1 MAVPPPSPDAAEPP
15 AGLTEALK
23 DEIQAA
29 YRAWLAGRGFQ
40 PRRGQRE
47 MIAAIARALATDGPR
62 RCVVEAGTGTGKT
75 AAYCIA
81 AIPVAK
87 AQQKR
92 VVIATATVALQEQV
106 LLRDLPD
113 LQRHGGLDFSFA
125 LAKGRA
131 RYLCVRRLEE
141 RIAFD
146 AARSAPLFEP
156 PGADELAIYERLRE
170 AFGRGQ
176 WDGDVD
182 TWAEGVERRVWA
194 PVTNDRAGC
203 SAGRC
208 SHYHHCPFFRARR
221 EAADAEVVVANHDL
235 VLADL
240 GLGGGVVLPP
250 PEETIYLLDEAHHLP
265 AKTREHFTASVR
277 LRAATEWLGQATA
290 NLEAMSQRFEQPQA
304 VDRARRRFATAAADM
319 QQQLAEAGRLA
330 RALEFPAEP
339 SGSSFHR
346 FPLGEVSAPIA
357 AAAAELG
364 PAFGA
369 AAEWLEELHDAIESV
384 VAGELEW
391 ANGAQAEDWLLVIG
405 QLRGRAD
412 AGAALFQDYASGDAP
427 AARWA
432 TLHRY
437 ERQDDVGFA
446 SAPLD
451 PGAILGE
458 RLWQRCFGAVA
469 TSATLCALGR
479 FERFLALAGLDQEA
493 TQLRIPSPFDFPR
506 IAVFAVPAM
515 RTNPKDAAAHT
526 EEVAALLPA
535 LLAQEPSALVLC
547 TSWRQFN
554 AIAASLPED
563 VRQHCRLQDAA
574 SKQRLLAD
582 HRQAVDAGEPSYLM
596 GLASFA
602 EGVDLP
608 GDYCRHVI
616 LAKLPF
622 TAPDDPVEQA
632 LAEALEQR
640 GGNPFQEIVVP
651 DASLKLVQA
660 CGRLI
665 RHERD
670 RGRITLLDRR
680 IVTTGYGEALL
691 AALPPYRLEVG

>member
-1 MAVPPPSPDAAEPP
+1 MAAPPPSPEAAEHP
-15 AGLTEALK
+15 AGLTDALK

-47 MIAAIARALATDGPR
+47 MIAAIAKALAADGPR

-75 AAYCIA
+75 AAYCLA

-87 AQQKR
+87 AREKR
-92 VVIATATVALQEQV
+92 LVIATATVALQEQV

-125 LAKGRA
+125 LAKGRG

-146 AARSAPLFEP
+146 AAQSAPLFEP
-156 PGADELAIYERLRE
+156 PGADELAIYERLRG
-170 AFGRGQ
+170 AFARGE

-182 TWAEGVERRVWA
+182 SWNEGLERRVWA

-208 SHYHHCPFFRARR
+208 AHYHHCPFFRARR

-240 GLGGGVVLPP
+240 GLGSGVVLPP
-250 PEETIYLLDEAHHLP
+250 PEDTIYVLDEAHHLP

-277 LRAATEWLGQATA
+277 LRAASEWLAQATA
-290 NLEAMSQRFEQPQA
+290 NIETMSQRFERPQA
-304 VDRARRRFATAAADM
+304 VDRARRRLAALAGDM

-330 RALEFPAEP
+330 RELEFPADAV
-339 SGSSFHR
+339 GGFHR
-346 FPLGEVSAPIA
+346 FPLGEVPAPIG

-369 AAEWLEELHDAIESV
+369 AADLLEELHGAVESV
-384 VAGELEW
+384 LAGELEW
-391 ANGAQAEDWLLVIG
+391 KNGEQAEDWLAVIG
-405 QLRGRAD
+405 QLRGRAN

-437 ERQDDVGFA
+437 ERQDDVGFS

-493 TQLRIPSPFDFPR
+493 VQLRIASPFDFPR

-515 RTNPKDAAAHT
+515 RASAKDPAAHT

-554 AIAASLPED
+554 AIVASLPEE
-563 VRQHCRLQDAA
+563 VRKRCRLQDAA
-574 SKQRLLAD
+574 SKQRLVAD
-582 HRQAVDAGEPSYLM
+582 HRQAVN
-596 GLASFA
+596 ASSSSS
-602 EGVDLP
+602 
-608 GDYCRHVI
+608 R
-616 LAKLPF
+616 
-622 TAPDDPVEQA
+622 
-632 LAEALEQR
+632 
-640 GGNPFQEIVVP
+640 
-651 DASLKLVQA
+651 SS
-660 CGRLI
+660 
-665 RHERD
+665 
-670 RGRITLLDRR
+670 
-680 IVTTGYGEALL
+680 
-691 AALPPYRLEVG
+691 AA

>member
-1 MAVPPPSPDAAEPP
+1 MAAPPPSPEAAERP
-15 AGLTEALK
+15 AGLTDALK

-47 MIAAIARALATDGPR
+47 MIAAIAKALAADGPR

-87 AQQKR
+87 AREKR
-92 VVIATATVALQEQV
+92 LVIATATVALQEQV

-125 LAKGRA
+125 LAKGRG

-146 AARSAPLFEP
+146 AAQSAPLFEP
-156 PGADELAIYERLRE
+156 PGADELAIYERLRG
-170 AFGRGQ
+170 AFARGE

-182 TWAEGVERRVWA
+182 SWNEGLERRVWT

-208 SHYHHCPFFRARR
+208 AHYHHCPFFRARR

-250 PEETIYLLDEAHHLP
+250 PEDTIYVLDEAHHLP
-265 AKTREHFTASVR
+265 AKTREHFTSSVR
-277 LRAATEWLGQATA
+277 LRAASEWLAQATA
-290 NLEAMSQRFEQPQA
+290 NLEAMSQRFERPQA
-304 VDRARRRFATAAADM
+304 VDQARRRLDALAGDM

-330 RALEFPAEP
+330 RELEFPADAV
-339 SGSSFHR
+339 GGFYR
-346 FPLGEVSAPIA
+346 FPLGEVPAPIGA
-357 AAAAELG
+357 VAAELG

-369 AAEWLEELHDAIESV
+369 AADLLDELHGAVESV
-384 VAGELEW
+384 LAGELEW
-391 ANGAQAEDWLLVIG
+391 ENGEQAEDWLAVIG
-405 QLRGRAD
+405 QLRSRAN

-437 ERQDDVGFA
+437 ERQDDVGFS

-493 TQLRIPSPFDFPR
+493 VQLRIASPFDFPR

-515 RTNPKDAAAHT
+515 RASAKDPAAHT

-554 AIAASLPED
+554 AIVASLPEE
-563 VRQHCRLQDAA
+563 VRKRCRLQDAA
-574 SKQRLLAD
+574 SKQRLVAD
-582 HRQAVDAGEPSYLM
+582 HRQAVDAGEPSYLI

-622 TAPDDPVEQA
+622 ATPDDPVEQA
-632 LAEALEQR
+632 VAETIEQE
-640 GGNPFQEIVVP
+640 GGNPFAEIVVP
-651 DASLKLVQA
+651 DTSLKLVQA

-665 RHERD
+665 RHESD

-680 IVTTGYGEALL
+680 IVSASYGEALL
-691 AALPPYRLEVG
+691 AALPPYRLEVA

>member
-1 MAVPPPSPDAAEPP
+1 MAAPPPSPEAAEQA
-15 AGLTEALK
+15 AGLTDALK

-47 MIAAIARALATDGPR
+47 MIAAIARTLATDGPR

-75 AAYCIA
+75 AAYCLA
-81 AIPVAK
+81 AIPVAR
-87 AQQKR
+87 AREKR

-125 LAKGRA
+125 LAKGRG

-146 AARSAPLFEP
+146 AAQSAPLFEP
-156 PGADELAIYERLRE
+156 PGADELAIYERLRG
-170 AFGRGQ
+170 AFARGE

-182 TWAEGVERRVWA
+182 SWNEGLERQVWA

-208 SHYHHCPFFRARR
+208 GHYHHCPFFRARR

-250 PEETIYLLDEAHHLP
+250 PEDTIYVLDEAHHLP

-277 LRAATEWLGQATA
+277 LRAASEWVAQVAG
-290 NLEAMSQRFEQPQA
+290 NLEAMSQRFERPQA
-304 VDRARRRFATAAADM
+304 VDRARRRFGTLAGDM

-330 RALEFPAEP
+330 RELEFPADAV
-339 SGSSFHR
+339 GGFHR
-346 FPLGEVSAPIA
+346 FPLGEVPAPIGA
-357 AAAAELG
+357 AAGELG

-369 AAEWLEELHDAIESV
+369 AADLLEELHDAIESV
-384 VAGELEW
+384 LAGELEW
-391 ANGAQAEDWLLVIG
+391 ENGEQAEDWLAVIG
-405 QLRGRAD
+405 QLRGRAN

-437 ERQDDVGFA
+437 ERQDDVGFS

-493 TQLRIPSPFDFPR
+493 VQLRIASPFDFPR

-515 RTNPKDAAAHT
+515 RANARDPAAHT

-554 AIAASLPED
+554 AIVASLPEE
-563 VRQHCRLQDAA
+563 VRKRCRLQDAA
-574 SKQRLLAD
+574 SKQRLVAD
-582 HRQAVDAGEPSYLM
+582 HRQAVDAGEPSYLI

-622 TAPDDPVEQA
+622 ATPDDPVEQA
-632 LAEALEQR
+632 VAETIEQE
-640 GGNPFQEIVVP
+640 GGNPFAEIVVP
-651 DASLKLVQA
+651 DTSLKLVQA

-665 RHERD
+665 RHESD

-680 IVTTGYGEALL
+680 IVSAPYGEALL
-691 AALPPYRLEVG
+691 AALPPYRLEVD